1 MLSVKPL
8 AVLSGLL
15 GLVASPFGTA
25 SLRCFAMQESATD
38 AMNCTDQ
45 RILTEETE
53 STLDS
58 SATSPSSSPKQQ
70 QQQQMVDPEYPGTA
84 VERMLAIRERARKLT
99 SEQLSGDWDSVRVNV
114 LTAGGL
120 RDLRSARPGAGY
132 TGHSFNDYNHCDLT
146 AMQLTEFDSTNDGQ
160 VAGIAIGNRLGS
172 GIRVASYPELG
183 PGGSWSTCMI
193 GCASDPPRDV
203 AHLQFRSRIA
213 FKLVWVPPEFET
225 FVLVDDAGELLNVG
239 HPDAS
244 SPGFPSW
251 QQRAK
256 NYAVV
261 RGSKYATAADTLS
274 SATKSPGTTK
284 PAQQ

>member
-1 MLSVKPL
+1 MLSVKSL

-25 SLRCFAMQESATD
+25 SLRCFAMQDSTADER
-38 AMNCTDQ
+38 NCSDQ
-45 RILTEETE
+45 RILGEEKG
-53 STLDS
+53 STIDLS
-58 SATSPSSSPKQQ
+58 PTSPSTSPNQQ
-70 QQQQMVDPEYPGTA
+70 VVDLEYPGTA
-84 VERMLAIRERARKLT
+84 VERMLAIRKRARSLT

-146 AMQLTEFDSTNDGQ
+146 AMQLNEFDSANDGQ

-172 GIRVASYPELG
+172 GIRIASYPELG

-213 FKLVWVPPEFET
+213 FKLVWVPPEFES
-225 FVLVDDAGELLNVG
+225 FVLVDDAGDLLTIG

-274 SATKSPGTTK
+274 AATKSANTPK
-284 PAQQ
+284 SAQE